1 MRKTDSTVHAN
12 DRLSSEN
19 MEPYITATHFFP
31 LTSMFYKHQ
40 FILFLDTHLTGKFS
54 NILQSYKDRQI
65 HPS

>member
-19 MEPYITATHFFP
+19 MEPYVTATHFFP

-40 FILFLDTHLTGKFS
+40 FILYLDTHLTGNLYYFL
-54 NILQSYKDRQI
+54 NN
-65 HPS
+65 P